1 MAVTKKKTTRK
12 ASTKNAAKAKK
23 GKGRRLKDNIK
34 RTSKKLVDQVLVKMS
49 PQLQEKIDHLIKT
62 LEHSKRGPLGDL
74 SFMAGKILI
83 RAQEVSRSL
92 QAEKKKAKGTAKK

>member
-1 MAVTKKKTTRK
+1 
-12 ASTKNAAKAKK
+12 
-23 GKGRRLKDNIK
+23 LKDNIK

-49 PQLQEKIDHLIKT
+49 PQLQDKIDHLIKT
-62 LEHSKRGPLGDL
+62 LEHSKRGPLADL

-92 QAEKKKAKGTAKK
+92 QAEKKAKGTTKK